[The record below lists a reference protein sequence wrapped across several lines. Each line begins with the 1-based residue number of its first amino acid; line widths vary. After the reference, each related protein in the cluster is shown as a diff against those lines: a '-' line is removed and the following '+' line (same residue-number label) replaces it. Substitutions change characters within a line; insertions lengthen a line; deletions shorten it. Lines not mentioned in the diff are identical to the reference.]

1 MAKAYLGKI
10 SALVTANTSD
20 FNSKLNASAKEV
32 RSFASAMQSS
42 LTQAE
47 QAASTSLRGI
57 YTESQKVSRAL
68 QAVASQRLSFKGF
81 DTSTF
86 ASLGQ
91 AVEQFKKIQNAA
103 VQVNEPLS
111 AAARTIEKLSASVQ
125 TAFEPAMRSAQRSAE
140 NLSAVL
146 ERGGTAGE
154 RGFERIRLKAEQ
166 AAQAANRLA
175 EASRLATGPRG
186 SELAFTAPRV
196 RDALTASAAARS
208 RAQDAAASV
217 LDDGSVG
224 RSVQQLA
231 RLDDLIQRVQATIE
245 SRRILNIDTAAAEQ
259 RLTRLIRR
267 SGELSESLDAAV
279 AAPAAAEAIRQ
290 RDAEIAAAE
299 GQFSRRA
306 TPIGGLL
313 RQRQEEERRRR
324 DAEIA
329 AAEGQ
334 FSRRATPIGGLL
346 RQRQEEERRRRDAEI
361 AAAEGQFSRR
371 ATPIGGLLRQRQ
383 EEERRR
389 RDAEI
394 AEAQGRFSRRAT
406 PIDTAGDLE
415 RQARSRMG
423 GDIPGGGGPLG
434 GQLEV
439 GRQVDNVINRV
450 TAARQQ
456 LDTLPDPL
464 RTALIP
470 ALQRATD
477 QASTLARQ
485 GFGATAAQ
493 IRNAANEAERFEQR
507 VARSQRALNFGQQ
520 FGGAGRRGLEFGLQA
535 QSLQGYTAQLQV
547 LQRTLSGVSTQARGP
562 ALDAFNRLRTAIA
575 TAADNGT
582 VDLEQTRRQING
594 LAQDAVRAA
603 AAAANISPGRLNRQ
617 FQRAGDI
624 GRGAFGNIGLGVQ
637 QAVFAI
643 EDFFSVTGGLD
654 QRIRAAGNNISQLGF
669 VLGGTQG
676 LIAGVAA
683 AITGQL
689 IAAYIKWANAG
700 VGTEDTLRSL
710 NDSLARQK
718 SLLEEISGAFASI
731 GDEISRV
738 SLAGPAA
745 EFEKLSRS
753 LDEIRNKQR
762 EARTESRAEVDPE
775 SQRIRGTIAA
785 RQRELEQST
794 DGGRRVILQRQINS
808 LQEQERQRLS
818 ELSRPQRSVDQDAI
832 VRAVADSYVNV
843 AEGRIASLLEQTD
856 GQADP
861 LEAVRVREEARRRAD
876 AAAEVTRRRFAE
888 APGNVERSQAAIDI
902 LEAGRSQL
910 QRIAE
915 NGRGFFGT
923 ASNEARA
930 AQQELLSIE
939 QLLREARAP
948 LEAALDELVI
958 AVSESALEIARR
970 VGSSQAALQ
979 NAVGSDQASTLRVS
993 QELEIFARQLR
1004 DAQQRATDARSRGD
1018 AAGTR
1023 EAQDEVNAINEATS
1037 AYVATARSVT
1047 QFAQALDRVASQ
1059 LSNTVAQEA
1068 QQAAD
1073 QARRQANEAEAARF
1087 GPVAGNVALEEADFR
1102 ARRRERLERDARRA
1116 EERRRELENERN
1128 GAVRRFER
1136 DGAADPGVAASI
1148 RQRDEAQAELDRAQR
1163 EGRQATGDAVRRR
1176 DEAQR
1181 DLDRRFEN
1189 SRDGR
1194 RLRDRA
1200 DNDDLLSQVRRQ
1212 EEDSILRGREQLRS
1226 PAERAGIELAR
1237 NLSDIQNAFGELPK
1251 AQQDAAALAAA
1262 QRRAVEDAQ
1271 RQAAPAIFNLA
1282 DEVQNAVLQGP
1293 SRAALQA
1300 TDVSTVQGASEL
1312 NRLLRGDD
1320 SARNQNLVELQR
1332 QNNESLKELVN
1343 IAKANGAPPGIFD

>member
-1 MAKAYLGKI
+1 
-10 SALVTANTSD
+10 
-20 FNSKLNASAKEV
+20 
-32 RSFASAMQSS
+32 
-42 LTQAE
+42 
-47 QAASTSLRGI
+47 
-57 YTESQKVSRAL
+57 
-68 QAVASQRLSFKGF
+68 
-81 DTSTF
+81 
-86 ASLGQ
+86 
-91 AVEQFKKIQNAA
+91 
-103 VQVNEPLS
+103 
-111 AAARTIEKLSASVQ
+111 
-125 TAFEPAMRSAQRSAE
+125 
-140 NLSAVL
+140 
-146 ERGGTAGE
+146 
-154 RGFERIRLKAEQ
+154 
-166 AAQAANRLA
+166 
-175 EASRLATGPRG
+175 
-186 SELAFTAPRV
+186 
-196 RDALTASAAARS
+196 
-208 RAQDAAASV
+208 
-217 LDDGSVG
+217 
-224 RSVQQLA
+224 
-231 RLDDLIQRVQATIE
+231 
-245 SRRILNIDTAAAEQ
+245 
-259 RLTRLIRR
+259 
-267 SGELSESLDAAV
+267 
-279 AAPAAAEAIRQ
+279 
-290 RDAEIAAAE
+290 
-299 GQFSRRA
+299 
-306 TPIGGLL
+306 
-313 RQRQEEERRRR
+313 
-324 DAEIA
+324 
-329 AAEGQ
+329 
-334 FSRRATPIGGLL
+334 
-346 RQRQEEERRRRDAEI
+346 
-361 AAAEGQFSRR
+361 
-371 ATPIGGLLRQRQ
+371 
-383 EEERRR
+383 
-389 RDAEI
+389 
-394 AEAQGRFSRRAT
+394 
-406 PIDTAGDLE
+406 
-415 RQARSRMG
+415 MG

-434 GQLEV
+434 DQLEV

-450 TAARQQ
+450 AAARQQ

-520 FGGAGRRGLEFGLQA
+520 FGGQGRRGLEFGLQA

-582 VDLEQTRRQING
+582 IDLEQTRRQING

-643 EDFFSVTGGLD
+643 DDFFSVTGGLD

-683 AITGQL
+683 SITGQL
-689 IAAYIKWANAG
+689 IVAYIKWQNAG

-861 LEAVRVREEARRRAD
+861 LEAIRVREEARRRAD

-902 LEAGRSQL
+902 LEARRSQL

-1163 EGRQATGDAVRRR
+1163 EGRQATGDALRRR

-1237 NLSDIQNAFGELPK
+1237 NLSDIQNAFDELPK

-1262 QRRAVEDAQ
+1262 QRRAVEESQ

>member
-346 RQRQEEERRRRDAEI
+346 RQRQEEERRRRDAEN
-361 AAAEGQFSRR
+361 
-371 ATPIGGLLRQRQ
+371 
-383 EEERRR
+383 
-389 RDAEI
+389 

-470 ALQRATD
+470 ALQGATD

-832 VRAVADSYVNV
+832 VRAVADSYLNV

-861 LEAVRVREEARRRAD
+861 LEASRVREEARRRAD

-993 QELEIFARQLR
+993 QELEIFARLR

-1073 QARRQANEAEAARF
+1073 QARRQENEARAARLNA
-1087 GPVAGNVALEEADFR
+1087 PVAGGVAAEEADFR
-1102 ARRRERLERDARRA
+1102 ARRGERLERDARRA
-1116 EERRRELENERN
+1116 EELRRELENKRN
-1128 GAVRRFER
+1128 DAVRRFER
-1136 DGAADPGVAASI
+1136 DGVEDPGAAASI
-1148 RQRDEAQAELDRAQR
+1148 RQRDEAQAEIDRAQR
-1163 EGRQATGDAVRRR
+1163 EGRQVAADAVRRR

-1181 DLDRRFEN
+1181 DLDQRFEN
-1189 SRDGR
+1189 SLEGR
-1194 RLRDRA
+1194 RLRNRA
-1200 DNDDLLSQVRRQ
+1200 DTDDVLSQVRRQ
-1212 EEDSILRGREQLRS
+1212 EEESILRGREQLRS

-1237 NLSDIQNAFGELPK
+1237 NLNDIQNAFDELPK